1 MSVEREGKVLLSV
14 VVSPMEMPNLYHT
27 HRQAQFIP
35 PKDTLAEKTNV
46 RGQGTPCVCVC
57 LRVHLRVCVWVQ
69 LIIHLRTSW
78 KYCDCSTFASLFTLA
93 I

>member
-14 VVSPMEMPNLYHT
+14 VVSPMDMPNLYHT
-27 HRQAQFIP
+27 QRQAQFIP
-35 PKDTLAEKTNV
+35 PKGTLVEKTDI
-46 RGQGTPCVCVC
+46 RGQGMPHVCVC
-57 LRVHLRVCVWVQ
+57 LRVHLRVCVQ